1 MSVALNQIYSFRRSA
16 LTPLGSPPREH
27 TQVGQF
33 IILSMLLHV
42 LFIVLF
48 GDSTGGGPSR
58 ASQLLG
64 GFSASLQA
72 RGTSNM
78 AAPPSFNSTSVDAAD
93 SQQTQSQSVSGLMPR
108 AESRIESP
116 IQPLQPSVRTIP
128 DASPGEPDKLAIPDA
143 LPALPILSKTV
154 VQPVTA
160 FVIPAPKPAATAV
173 TVPATAPA
181 VDALAPIEPLPRTLP
196 LSVPKPIELNV
207 APSINREFGP
217 YVPPALAVAPPTLP
231 APIPTISPGAPIAP
245 MVLPPVSPIAMPSL
259 APPEIK
265 REFVAPANIEVRE
278 PLVVPP
284 PIATIAPTTLPKTAP
299 EFVPVAAP
307 ALAPVVAPN
316 VPQQPLQL
324 ATPNSRPSAVTA
336 PAQTDRNLASPAQNM
351 PRDAATG
358 AATPA
363 SSVPASPASVG
374 APNGQLSGQ
383 PAGASTGAPTAAT
396 STLQPKSTDDIF
408 GPRRDAGSSPR
419 GQVSDSMPP
428 AKRLDLDAARRSA
441 RESTGE
447 RSGPRTLFPFP
458 TAPKAAVKSDVTKI
472 FDKALKRTDCKDA
485 YADMGLAAV
494 IPLVRDAIKQDGCK
508 W

>member
-1 MSVALNQIYSFRRSA
+1 M
-16 LTPLGSPPREH
+16 
-27 TQVGQF
+27 
-33 IILSMLLHV
+33 
-42 LFIVLF
+42 
-48 GDSTGGGPSR
+48 
-58 ASQLLG
+58 
-64 GFSASLQA
+64 
-72 RGTSNM
+72 
-78 AAPPSFNSTSVDAAD
+78 
-93 SQQTQSQSVSGLMPR
+93 
-108 AESRIESP
+108 
-116 IQPLQPSVRTIP
+116 
-128 DASPGEPDKLAIPDA
+128 AIPDA

-173 TVPATAPA
+173 TVPASAPA

-231 APIPTISPGAPIAP
+231 APIPTISPSAPIAP

-259 APPEIK
+259 APPEIE

-284 PIATIAPTTLPKTAP
+284 PIAAIAPTTQPKTAT

-316 VPQQPLQL
+316 VPQQPLRL

-363 SSVPASPASVG
+363 SSVPASPRSVG

-383 PAGASTGAPTAAT
+383 PAGAPTAAT

-408 GPRRDAGSSPR
+408 GPRRDAGSNPS

-428 AKRLDLDAARRSA
+428 AKSLDLDAARRSA